1 VTQIGNGNIA
11 CVQTAVQ
18 QNIVSQGNG
27 NAQANVAGDNI
38 IANTNINA
46 QAISQ
51 ECNIEVEQ
59 VNEVA
64 KKFLTV
70 NEAGDVVVVKKEV
83 ATATASATASA
94 SASASASAAAPVQ
107 YQYNSATAAPEEET
121 ELPDTGGTS
130 LVAIGAMVLLLGGGL
145 TALLAVRRGTSG

>member
-64 KKFLTV
+64 KTFLTV

-94 SASASASAAAPVQ
+94 SANAAAPVQ
-107 YQYNSATAAPEEET
+107 YQYNSATVAPEEET

>member
-64 KKFLTV
+64 KTFLTV
-70 NEAGDVVVVKKEV
+70 NEAGDVVVVKKRRLLPLPP
-83 ATATASATASA
+83 ALPPALPPTPLLLCSTSTTALPRRPKRRPSFLTP
-94 SASASASAAAPVQ
+94 AAPAWWP
-107 YQYNSATAAPEEET
+107 SARWSSCWVAA
-121 ELPDTGGTS
+121 
-130 LVAIGAMVLLLGGGL
+130 
-145 TALLAVRRGTSG
+145 